1 MTQVGVAKLKASL
14 SEYLTMVKAGESV
27 IVTEHG
33 RPIAELGPISPALED
48 DRAYLE
54 ALAREGLVRLG
65 SGTLPDE
72 FFDLVGP
79 DDPGGTALA
88 SLLEERENGR

>member
-14 SEYLTMVKAGESV
+14 SEYLSKVKAGESV

-33 RPIAELGPISPALED
+33 RPIAELAPISPGLED

-79 DDPGGTALA
+79 ADPDGLALA